1 MKRSVHMFIG
11 ASLGLASSID
21 TPLLT
26 LYLIVLGWLGGYIPD
41 LDLRHGHRKFL
52 HNIWV
57 LGAAI
62 AVGSIVIGLI
72 YKEYPLTPYSEE
84 VFIFKTIIVFGGSW
98 LLHILCDSLTI
109 KGVYILYPISNHRF
123 RIASFKSNDVVVNI
137 IGILIGALFILY
149 WIDEVLGIN
158 ILPL

>member
-1 MKRSVHMFIG
+1 MKRSVHVFIG

-26 LYLIVLGWLGGYIPD
+26 LYLIVLGWLGGYVPD

-57 LGAAI
+57 LGATI
-62 AVGSIVIGLI
+62 AVGSIIIGLI
-72 YKEYPLTPYSEE
+72 YRKYPLTPYSEE
-84 VFIFKTIIVFGGSW
+84 VFLLKTMIVFGGSW

-123 RIASFKSNDVVVNI
+123 RVASFKSNGIAVNI

-149 WIDEVLGIN
+149 WINEVLGNN